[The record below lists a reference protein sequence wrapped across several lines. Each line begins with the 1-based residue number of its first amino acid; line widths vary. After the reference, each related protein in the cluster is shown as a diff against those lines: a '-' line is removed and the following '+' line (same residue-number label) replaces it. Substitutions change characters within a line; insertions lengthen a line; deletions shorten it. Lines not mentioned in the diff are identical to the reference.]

1 MDISSINIL
10 DLKYLTNSN
19 MYETLKKKNKVTT
32 IDFQDL
38 EFYKKRIFQTAE
50 NILLKKETEK
60 HLVGSFYSF
69 AQHCID
75 HFKFED
81 RAEIIQGDYKSLST
95 KKSNK
100 KFKKINI
107 TESNQIIMR
116 EKKTRIPKIT
126 DHINIKVNKNKK
138 NKIHLP
144 KKRSINLK
152 NPRFKIKGTK

>member
-10 DLKYLTNSN
+10 DLKYLTNSHI
-19 MYETLKKKNKVTT
+19 YSTLKKKNKVTT

-50 NILLKKETEK
+50 NILLKKKTEK

-69 AQHCID
+69 AENCVN
-75 HFKFED
+75 HFKFID
-81 RAEIIQGDYKSLST
+81 KAEIIQNDYKSLSP

-100 KFKKINI
+100 KYKKIDV
-107 TESNQIIMR
+107 TASNQIIMR

-138 NKIHLP
+138 KKTHIP
-144 KKRSINLK
+144 KKRSIDLTDPK
-152 NPRFKIKGTK
+152 FKIKGIK

>member
-19 MYETLKKKNKVTT
+19 MYATLKKKKEITT
-32 IDFQDL
+32 INFQDL

-50 NILLKKETEK
+50 NILLKKETER

-81 RAEIIQGDYKSLST
+81 RAEIIQDDYKSLST

-100 KFKKINI
+100 KFKKIDI
-107 TESNQIIMR
+107 TASNQIIMR

-138 NKIHLP
+138 KKTQIP

-152 NPRFKIKGTK
+152 DPKFKIKGLN